1 VGAEHGARL
10 TIHSSRSRFAARLN
24 SGVMPQDPADLLSLL
39 EDRRKYA
46 SFFEIGEK
54 WQKELSVGEELVR
67 ALNDQNGLLAL

>member
-1 VGAEHGARL
+1 
-10 TIHSSRSRFAARLN
+10 
-24 SGVMPQDPADLLSLL
+24 MPQDPADLLSLL